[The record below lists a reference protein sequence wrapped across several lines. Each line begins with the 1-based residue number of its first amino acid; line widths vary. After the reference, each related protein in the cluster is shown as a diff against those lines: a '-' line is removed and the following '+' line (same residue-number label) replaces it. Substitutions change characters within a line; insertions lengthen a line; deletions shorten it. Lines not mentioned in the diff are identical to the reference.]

1 MRAGEQVAG
10 RLFDAAVAVMDVLS
24 VALGNDLGYYR
35 CLAQHGELTAAEL
48 ADETET
54 VERYAS
60 EWLEQQA
67 ATGLLKLAGGSA
79 EPSGQRFTLS
89 PGVQEVMTDAD
100 SLLFLAPLAR
110 QLVATARQ
118 LPAIAQ
124 AARTGG
130 GVGWSAYGADMRE
143 SEADLNRAAYLQLIT
158 DWLAALPDI
167 TDRLSDD
174 PPARVADVGCGGG
187 WSAIGL
193 AQGFPKVRVD
203 AFEIDPP
210 SVALARRNIDQAGL
224 ADRIQVHCMD
234 ICRVEPDQPY
244 VLVTLF
250 ECLHD
255 LPHPVQALT
264 AIHRLILPAGAVL
277 VADMKVADTFTAPAD
292 TVERLMYGFSLLIC
306 LPDSMSTPDS
316 AATGAV
322 MRANTLRD
330 YASQAGFTA
339 VDVLPVQ
346 HDLWQFY
353 RLRA

>member
-10 RLFDAAVAVMDVLS
+10 RLFDAAVAAMDVLS

-79 EPSGQRFTLS
+79 DPSSQRFTLS

-110 QLVATARQ
+110 QLVVAARQ

-130 GVGWSAYGADMRE
+130 VGWSAYGTDMRE

-174 PPARVADVGCGGG
+174 PRPGWPTSGAEVAG
-187 WSAIGL
+187 
-193 AQGFPKVRVD
+193 R
-203 AFEIDPP
+203 P
-210 SVALARRNIDQAGL
+210 SVWRKVSRRCASMPSRSIRRRLRWLAA
-224 ADRIQVHCMD
+224 
-234 ICRVEPDQPY
+234 
-244 VLVTLF
+244 
-250 ECLHD
+250 
-255 LPHPVQALT
+255 ALT
-264 AIHRLILPAGAVL
+264 RQGWPTGSRCPVWISAGSNL
-277 VADMKVADTFTAPAD
+277 TSRT
-292 TVERLMYGFSLLIC
+292 C
-306 LPDSMSTPDS
+306 
-316 AATGAV
+316 
-322 MRANTLRD
+322 
-330 YASQAGFTA
+330 
-339 VDVLPVQ
+339 
-346 HDLWQFY
+346 W
-353 RLRA
+353 